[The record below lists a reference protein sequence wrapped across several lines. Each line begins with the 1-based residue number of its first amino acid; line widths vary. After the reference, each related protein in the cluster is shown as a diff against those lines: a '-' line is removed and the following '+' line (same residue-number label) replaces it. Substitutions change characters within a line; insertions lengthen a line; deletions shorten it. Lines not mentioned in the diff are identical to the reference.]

1 MQTVYIIDNNKILC
15 DALSHVLS
23 ADNLKVKL
31 FDNLDEFL
39 SSYQNQDSGC
49 LLIDSSKFHF
59 DIINMQTK
67 LNQSGAT
74 IPSIY
79 LVSEVDIPTIIKAI
93 HLKAANVLIK
103 PFKNA
108 LLLESL
114 KLALDAD
121 KDQKLKSEI
130 AKANMEYYT
139 SLSKREKQV
148 MQLMIDGI
156 SNKGMAQLLDITLK
170 TVEAHRAKV
179 MKKMHVNS
187 LAKLVRVAIKYD
199 LVESS
204 LITE

>member
-1 MQTVYIIDNNKILC
+1 MQTVYIVDDNTILC

-23 ADNLKVKL
+23 ADNLQVKL
-31 FDNLDEFL
+31 FDSIDEFL
-39 SSYQNQDSGC
+39 SSYQSQDSGC
-49 LLIDSSKFHF
+49 LLIDSSKFHL

-67 LNQSGAT
+67 LNQSGTT

-79 LVSEVDIPTIIKAI
+79 LVNEADIPTIIKAI

-114 KLALDAD
+114 KLALDTD
-121 KDQKLKSEI
+121 KDQKLKTET
-130 AKANMEYYT
+130 AKANIKYYT

-148 MQLMIDGI
+148 MQLMIDGA
-156 SNKGMAQLLDITLK
+156 SNKDMAQALDITLK

-179 MKKMHVNS
+179 MKKMHINS
-187 LAKLVRVAIKYD
+187 LAKLVRTAIKYD
-199 LVESS
+199 LIESS